1 MSYLVS
7 YGMAVPGD
15 HVDHLDPTPLHAQL
29 AAILR
34 RGIKSGQYRPRDP
47 LPSESQLM
55 QEHGVAR
62 GTVRQAIEALR
73 SEGLVVTIR
82 GRGTYVAPK

>member
-1 MSYLVS
+1 
-7 YGMAVPGD
+7 MAAPSAPSGR
-15 HVDHLDPTPLHAQL
+15 A
-29 AAILR
+29 
-34 RGIKSGQYRPRDP
+34 IKSGQYRPRDP

-62 GTVRQAIEALR
+62 GTVRQAVETLR
-73 SEGLVVTIR
+73 FEGLVVTIR

>member
-1 MSYLVS
+1 MP
-7 YGMAVPGD
+7 AD
-15 HVDHLDPTPLHAQL
+15 HVDHLDPEPLHAQL

-34 RGIKSGQYRPRDP
+34 RAITSGQYRPRDA

-55 QEHGVAR
+55 EEHGVAR
-62 GTVRQAIEALR
+62 GAGRQAIETLGTGR
-73 SEGLVVTIR
+73 LVVTIR